1 MWIMDCERKYLIDAK
16 FFSVNK
22 CVGGG
27 KDKKWAI
34 SAFSQT
40 SAGVTLGGGLSCAY
54 FSEEDKAIAELEKVA
69 AFAEENPGKVYKF
82 SK

>member
-1 MWIMDCERKYLIDAK
+1 MWIMDCERKNLIDAK

-22 CVGGG
+22 NIGGG
-27 KDKKWAI
+27 KDKKWTI

-40 SAGVTLGGGLSCAY
+40 SAAVTLTGVTCAY
-54 FSEEDKAIAELEKVA
+54 FSEEDRAIAELEKVA

>member
-1 MWIMDCERKYLIDAK
+1 MDCERKNLIDAK

-22 CVGGG
+22 NIGGG
-27 KDKKWAI
+27 KDKKWTI

-40 SAGVTLGGGLSCAY
+40 SAAVTLTGVTCAC
-54 FSEEDKAIAELEKVA
+54 FSEEDRAIAELERVA